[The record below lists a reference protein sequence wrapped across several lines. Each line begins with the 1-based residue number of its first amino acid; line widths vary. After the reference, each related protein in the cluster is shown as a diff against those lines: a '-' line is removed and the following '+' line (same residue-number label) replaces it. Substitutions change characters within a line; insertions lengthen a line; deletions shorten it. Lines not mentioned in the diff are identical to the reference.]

1 MDAIPQF
8 MLAGLAVVLLVLGI
22 IFAIMAI
29 VYHRRQN
36 ASMPAEAG
44 EASPLPVPTAYDAP
58 LGASFEDEVGPSA
71 DSEARLQEG
80 DADDEFP
87 TLMSASDDSDRL
99 SQDDGASPTDAGDMA
114 GEDFSE
120 FEVTKSII
128 AIHVSEIISVS

>member
-8 MLAGLAVVLLVLGI
+8 LLAGLAVVLLVLGI

-36 ASMPAEAG
+36 ASMPA